1 MIYCMRRLTESDLF
15 SQNIDTGNVML
26 GKINKILSGAEPST
40 VILNKYLRDEIK
52 KKIVD
57 KQRTTHNLEMLSAI
71 ETGRIVL
78 FTNAP
83 EKRLSDAM
91 PFFVYEQNGMRKV
104 AVNLASTVI
113 PAKSLDGEVEYTLG
127 DSLYKIFGII
137 HCAYLALDVYTEK
150 AVLTPAELYSS
161 AVLWSEMLVKPIID
175 AVGLNS
181 RTSFMYFA
189 MKFFLRYYIG
199 TNDKQAESVAMKY
212 IGKKNDMILFMEE
225 QLEAKQMTESIY
237 EGIIP
242 FLKML
247 FNNEITNIKGIRVA
261 NISNSLNVNF
271 YLGKFVSAYGSNTLL
286 SLCAYPYFIYI
297 MFSAFHKTKMLK
309 DKAFDKIFQTNKREI
324 NKLMTIIS

>member
-1 MIYCMRRLTESDLF
+1 MRKLTESDLF
-15 SQNIDTGNVML
+15 SSNIDSGNAIL
-26 GKINKILSGAEPST
+26 GRINKILSGAEPST
-40 VILNKYLRDEIK
+40 VILNKYLHDEIK

-57 KQRTTHNLEMLSAI
+57 KQRTTHNLEMMNAL
-71 ETGRIVL
+71 ENGRIVL
-78 FTNAP
+78 FTTAP
-83 EKRLSDAM
+83 EKRITDAL
-91 PFFVYEQNGMRKV
+91 PFFVYEQSGMRKV

-113 PAKSLDGEVEYTLG
+113 PSKSLDGEVEYTLG

-137 HCAYLALDVYTEK
+137 HSAYLALDVYTEK
-150 AVLTPAELYSS
+150 AVLDPAELYASS
-161 AVLWSEMLVKPIID
+161 VLWADMLVKPIID

-181 RTSFMYFA
+181 RVAFMYFSI
-189 MKFFLRYYIG
+189 KFFLRYYIQ
-199 TNDKQAESVAMKY
+199 TNEHQAESMAMKY

-261 NISNSLNVNF
+261 NVSNSLNVNF
-271 YLGKFVSAYGSNTLL
+271 YLGKFVSSYGSNTLL
-286 SLCAYPYFIYI
+286 SLCAYPYFVYV
-297 MFSAFHKTKMLK
+297 MFSAFHKTKMVK
-309 DKAFDKIFQTNKREI
+309 DKAFDKIFQANKREI